1 MSSDER
7 FQPGTRG
14 YRRVT
19 WALFAAGL
27 ATFAELYTTQPLLPL
42 LSTHFGVAPGSAALS
57 VSVTTLTLGI
67 ALLFVGPMSEVVGRT
82 KVMMI
87 SLFGASVMAV
97 ACAAAPTWGSLLVL
111 RGLLGFAVAG
121 LPAVAVAYLRE
132 EVAPSA
138 MARATGQYIGGT
150 ALGGMSGRLVAGAL
164 ADVGG
169 WRLAVAGIGVL
180 GLVCAIFVRATL
192 PPSRHFVAV
201 PLDHR
206 VLWTMTR
213 RVLSDRV
220 LLALYVLPFL
230 SMGTFVA
237 VYNAMGFRLA
247 AAPYQLSAGAA
258 GLVFLIYLLGS
269 VSSSRAGR
277 FADRYGHRAV
287 VSLTLVLMLTGLLIS
302 LARPL
307 ALVIVGLAL
316 FTMGFFGCHGVAT
329 GWVVTRAAASGPG
342 AGQASALYTFMYYL
356 GSSVAGFIAGI
367 AWSAG
372 GWSRVVGFTGAL
384 VAVGFVISMWLR
396 RTSPLPEHR
405 QP

>member
-1 MSSDER
+1 
-7 FQPGTRG
+7 
-14 YRRVT
+14 
-19 WALFAAGL
+19 
-27 ATFAELYTTQPLLPL
+27 
-42 LSTHFGVAPGSAALS
+42 
-57 VSVTTLTLGI
+57 
-67 ALLFVGPMSEVVGRT
+67 MSEVIGRT
-82 KVMMI
+82 KVMMT

-169 WRLAVAGIGVL
+169 WRLAIAGIGVL

-230 SMGTFVA
+230 SMGAFVA

-287 VSLTLVLMLTGLLIS
+287 VPVTLVLMFAGLLIS

-367 AWSAG
+367 AWSDG
-372 GWSRVVGFTGAL
+372 GWSRVVEFTGAL
-384 VAVGFVISMWLR
+384 VALGFVISMWLR

>member
-1 MSSDER
+1 
-7 FQPGTRG
+7 
-14 YRRVT
+14 
-19 WALFAAGL
+19 
-27 ATFAELYTTQPLLPL
+27 
-42 LSTHFGVAPGSAALS
+42 
-57 VSVTTLTLGI
+57 
-67 ALLFVGPMSEVVGRT
+67 
-82 KVMMI
+82 
-87 SLFGASVMAV
+87 
-97 ACAAAPTWGSLLVL
+97 
-111 RGLLGFAVAG
+111 
-121 LPAVAVAYLRE
+121 
-132 EVAPSA
+132 
-138 MARATGQYIGGT
+138 
-150 ALGGMSGRLVAGAL
+150 
-164 ADVGG
+164 
-169 WRLAVAGIGVL
+169 
-180 GLVCAIFVRATL
+180 
-192 PPSRHFVAV
+192 
-201 PLDHR
+201 
-206 VLWTMTR
+206 MTR

-230 SMGTFVA
+230 SMGAFVA

-287 VSLTLVLMLTGLLIS
+287 VPVTLVLMFAGLLIS

-367 AWSAG
+367 AWSDG
-372 GWSRVVGFTGAL
+372 GWSRVVEFTGAL
-384 VAVGFVISMWLR
+384 VALGFVISMWLR
-396 RTSPLPEHR
+396 RTSPLSEHR
-405 QP
+405 QL